1 MNVDINE
8 IQRGLKCTGDNS
20 DNLINAKNAFDQ
32 ISSISMGNFTPFCE
46 DYSSNI
52 NDYLAQISRISV
64 KLKKL
69 ISDNTDYVFLA
80 DSLFRELLQL
90 NGVEYDGTGT
100 EFFFPGEFNRDK
112 IIRLTYLLSNGTFGA
127 TEEEQKKYLKDHFGY
142 GDDIYNLLK
151 LNLKS
156 QGKDKIESI
165 YDVTLN
171 VPVPIVSTTSDTGYY
186 GIIGFDS
193 SVPFRYNELLVDEIV
208 KNDDFFNSD
217 GTYNNPETGKNVLY
231 VYNYMINNFH
241 YTDTAARAI
250 LANMIIESYVK
261 PDSINESSSAY
272 GLCQWLGS
280 RKSDLFKYASDHDL
294 DVNSIDTQLEFMNHE
309 LSTKWD
315 DERGLYARITGKKDA
330 DFTSLTKDFCAM
342 YEIPYNDS
350 NLDSDAGLKRAG
362 YNTAKGVNNLIDK
375 YNSFEDLFS

>member
-1 MNVDINE
+1 MKVDINE
-8 IQRGLKCTGDNS
+8 VHRGLECLVDDS
-20 DNLINAKNAFDQ
+20 DNLINSRNAIEQ
-32 ISSISMGNFTPFCE
+32 ISSISIGDFTKTCE
-46 DYSSNI
+46 DYSSDLSLYLIRIDNI
-52 NDYLAQISRISV
+52 YI
-64 KLKKL
+64 KLKSI
-69 ISDNTDYVFLA
+69 ISDNTDFVFKA
-80 DSLFRELLQL
+80 DSLFQDLLKL
-90 NGVEYDGTGT
+90 AGVDYDGTGT
-100 EFFFPGEFNRDK
+100 EAFFPGEFNKDK

-127 TEEEQKKYLKDHFGY
+127 TEEEQKKYLKEHFGY
-142 GDDIYNLLK
+142 GDDIYDLLK

-156 QGKDKIESI
+156 QSKDKIESI

-193 SVPFRYNELLVDEIV
+193 SVPFRYNKILVDELV

-217 GTYNNPETGKNVLY
+217 GTYDNPETGKNVLY
-231 VYNYMINNFH
+231 VYSYMINNFH

-250 LANMIIESYVK
+250 LANMMVESYVK

-280 RKSDLFKYASDHDL
+280 RKSDLFEYATKHKL

-315 DERGLYARITGKKDA
+315 DERGLYARITGKQDA

-342 YEIPYNDS
+342 YEIPHNDS
-350 NLDSDAGLKRAG
+350 RDIEVGYKRASWES
-362 YNTAKGVNNLIDK
+362 AKGVNDLIDK
-375 YNSFEDLFS
+375 YNDFESLLS